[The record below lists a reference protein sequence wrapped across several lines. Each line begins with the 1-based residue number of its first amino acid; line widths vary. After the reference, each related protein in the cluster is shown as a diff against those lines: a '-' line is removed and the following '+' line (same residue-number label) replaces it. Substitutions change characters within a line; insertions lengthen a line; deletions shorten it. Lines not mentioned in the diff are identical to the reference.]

1 MSDDIIK
8 KDIKQLIEK
17 ETPNLT
23 NLLSQEDVSAFKQM
37 TEELRDTW
45 HKKQMFRTE
54 TEARFSVLQDNR
66 YPTRGAKYW
75 QCVREQSSYLDNLMA
90 LSFDYRRNDAKIK
103 YLEKKIAAEKDE
115 YKLTKY
121 EIDLDEAQFHKASM
135 EKVARHRMREIKM
148 WSKLKSEFNDGS
160 FNDKDVNEH
169 QLQSY
174 TRMYRNK
181 AENINHNTSES
192 EVFNI
197 VGQLSSLERI
207 AKSGEL
213 ENKTEKK
220 EQITQHGQPKD
231 QI

>member
-1 MSDDIIK
+1 MSDDIVK
-8 KDIKQLIEK
+8 KDIKSLVEK
-17 ETPNLT
+17 EIPNLN
-23 NLLSQEDVSAFKQM
+23 NLLSPEEVSDFKSM

-45 HKKQMFRTE
+45 TKKQMFRTE

-103 YLEKKIAAEKDE
+103 YLEKKIANETDE

-121 EIDLDEAQFHKASM
+121 EIDLDECRFGKASM
-135 EKVARHRMREIKM
+135 EKTAKHRMREIKM

-169 QLQSY
+169 QLESY

-181 AENINHNTSES
+181 SENLTQNTSEA

-207 AKSGEL
+207 KKSGEL
-213 ENKTEKK
+213 ENKTEQK
-220 EQITQHGQPKD
+220 EQITQHGQPKS
-231 QI
+231 

>member
-8 KDIKQLIEK
+8 KDIKSLVENEI
-17 ETPNLT
+17 PNLN
-23 NLLSQEDVSAFKQM
+23 NLLSTEEISDFKAM

-45 HKKQMFRTE
+45 TKKQMFRTE

-66 YPTRGAKYW
+66 YPTKGAKYW
-75 QCVREQSSYLDNLMA
+75 QCVREQSSYLDNLMT
-90 LSFDYRRNDAKIK
+90 LSFDYRRSEAKIK
-103 YLEKKIAAEKDE
+103 YLEKKIDNETDE

-121 EIDLDEAQFHKASM
+121 KIDLDEARFGKASM
-135 EKVARHRMREIKM
+135 EKTAKHRMREIKM
-148 WSKLKSEFNDGS
+148 WSKLKLEFNDGS

-169 QLQSY
+169 QLESY
-174 TRMYRNK
+174 RLMYQGK
-181 AENINHNTSES
+181 AKNLTSSTSEA

-207 AKSGEL
+207 KKSGEL

-220 EQITQHGQPKD
+220 EQITQHGQPKP
-231 QI
+231 

>member
-8 KDIKQLIEK
+8 KDIKSLVENEI
-17 ETPNLT
+17 PNLN
-23 NLLSQEDVSAFKQM
+23 NLLSTEEVSDFKAM

-45 HKKQMFRTE
+45 TKKQMFRTE

-66 YPTRGAKYW
+66 YPTKGAKYW
-75 QCVREQSSYLDNLMA
+75 QCVREQSSYLDNLMT
-90 LSFDYRRNDAKIK
+90 LSFDYRRSEAKIK
-103 YLEKKIAAEKDE
+103 YLEKKISTETDE

-121 EIDLDEAQFHKASM
+121 EIDLDEARFGKASM
-135 EKVARHRMREIKM
+135 EKTAKHRMREIKM
-148 WSKLKSEFNDGS
+148 WSKLKLEFNDGS

-169 QLQSY
+169 QLESY
-174 TRMYRNK
+174 RLMYQGK
-181 AENINHNTSES
+181 AKNITQNTPEA

-207 AKSGEL
+207 KKSGEL

-220 EQITQHGQPKD
+220 EQITQHGQPKP
-231 QI
+231 

>member
-8 KDIKQLIEK
+8 KDIKSLVENEI
-17 ETPNLT
+17 PNLN
-23 NLLSQEDVSAFKQM
+23 NLLSTEEISDFKAM

-45 HKKQMFRTE
+45 TKKQMFRTE

-66 YPTRGAKYW
+66 YPTKGAKYW
-75 QCVREQSSYLDNLMA
+75 QCVREQSSYLDNLMT
-90 LSFDYRRNDAKIK
+90 LSFDYRRSEAKIK
-103 YLEKKIAAEKDE
+103 YLEKKIVNETDE

-121 EIDLDEAQFHKASM
+121 KIDLDEARFGKASM
-135 EKVARHRMREIKM
+135 EKTAKHRMREIKM
-148 WSKLKSEFNDGS
+148 WSKLKLEFNDGS

-169 QLQSY
+169 QLESY
-174 TRMYRNK
+174 RLMYQGK
-181 AENINHNTSES
+181 AKNLTQNTPEA

-207 AKSGEL
+207 KKSGEL

-220 EQITQHGQPKD
+220 EQITQHGQPKP
-231 QI
+231 